1 MRKAMRTGARGLLVP
16 CLVLAAACGRQFE
29 GGGDL
34 RAQRVVLDR
43 EVEGLRAVVER
54 MERGEPMLPA
64 DDVAIA
70 IDDAL
75 IRDLIVAQLPFDAD
89 VDRYHLRLTGADVQF
104 RGSPVGAAERRAPGA
119 RPAEPGR
126 RRHAHR
132 RTGGRAG
139 RPAGVDAHGTVAAD
153 HLSIDEA
160 TGLTQLL
167 SGATIDEVARAVRL
181 EIREQLPTIQ
191 IPVKVQQQIAF
202 PAVTDGPVRM
212 AGARLPLEV
221 AVSQVMAARGRL
233 WICVRVTPG
242 AFVKTPTRPQPA
254 TPAPAMP
261 RGARRPAPASSSPP
275 RPSMT
280 RCARP

>member
-70 IDDAL
+70 IEDTL

-89 VDRYHLRLTGADVQF
+89 INRYHLRLIGADVQF
-104 RGSPVGAAERRAPGA
+104 RGSPVVRLTGELQVRDQPSLAAAVTLIGALEDIQVDQRASTLTA
-119 RPAEPGR
+119 R
-126 RRHAHR
+126 
-132 RTGGRAG
+132 
-139 RPAGVDAHGTVAAD
+139 VAAD
-153 HLSIDEA
+153 HLSIDQA

-167 SGATIDEVARAVRL
+167 SGATLDEVARAVRL
-181 EIREQLPTIQ
+181 EIREQLPTIH
-191 IPVKVQQQIAF
+191 IPVKVQQQIEF

-221 AVSQVMAARGRL
+221 AVSQVTAARGRL
-233 WICVRVTPG
+233 WISVRVTPG
-242 AFVKTPTRPQPA
+242 AFVKVA
-254 TPAPAMP
+254 DAPAV
-261 RGARRPAPASSSPP
+261 GDTSARDADAVLDDAPAARAPAAAP
-275 RPSMT
+275 RP
-280 RCARP
+280 RR

>member
-1 MRKAMRTGARGLLVP
+1 MRSPAHSVV
-16 CLVLAAACGRQFE
+16 VLYLALATASCGSGYE

-70 IDDAL
+70 IEDTL

-89 VDRYHLRLTGADVQF
+89 INRYHLRLIGADVQF
-104 RGSPVGAAERRAPGA
+104 RGSPVVRLTGELQVRDQPSLAAAVTLIGALEDIQVDQRASTLTA
-119 RPAEPGR
+119 L
-126 RRHAHR
+126 
-132 RTGGRAG
+132 
-139 RPAGVDAHGTVAAD
+139 VAAD
-153 HLSIDEA
+153 HLSIDQA

-167 SGATIDEVARAVRL
+167 SGATLDEVARAVRL
-181 EIREQLPTIQ
+181 EIREQLPTIH
-191 IPVKVQQQIAF
+191 IPVKVQQQIEF

-221 AVSQVMAARGRL
+221 AVSQVTAARGRL
-233 WICVRVTPG
+233 WISVRVTPG
-242 AFVKTPTRPQPA
+242 AFVKTADAPEAGDSSARDA
-254 TPAPAMP
+254 GAVLDEAPA
-261 RGARRPAPASSSPP
+261 ARPPAAAP
-275 RPSMT
+275 RP
-280 RCARP
+280 RR